1 MRTHTIH
8 DLTQVD
14 SSALFAVGTRYDDGE
29 GNVFVYL
36 QGIVSTV
43 VGDWVTYYITSI
55 AAAVTTRLVA
65 NGKGLVAIAMAAI
78 GADEFGWYQIAGHN
92 VIARAVNDT
101 IQVTVTDSQDADID
115 AFIAA
120 AAGELYVAKGSA
132 IAIGDHFKVG
142 GTGDVTDNALATA
155 KGGAVAADDLFNVNK
170 ITSAA
175 TVEYKGIHVVA
186 GLAVYSGVAGEVMT
200 PGANNGDLIVGA
212 VVGVAEASGV
222 IGVSLSYPY
231 VSDTAA

>member
-8 DLTQVD
+8 ALDQVD
-14 SSALFAVGTRYDDGE
+14 SSALFDVGTLYEDGE
-29 GNVFVYL
+29 GNVYVYL

-43 VGDWVTYYITSI
+43 AGDWVTYYITSI
-55 AAAVTTRLVA
+55 AAAVTARLVA
-65 NGKGLVAIAMAAI
+65 NAKGLVAIAMAAI
-78 GADEFGWYQIAGHN
+78 GASKFGWYQIAGHN
-92 VIARAVNDT
+92 VIARAVYDT
-101 IQVTVTDSQDADID
+101 IQLTVTDEADADID

-132 IAIGDHFKVG
+132 IVVGDHFKVG

-155 KGGAVAADDLFNVNK
+155 KGGAVAAGDLFNVNK
-170 ITSAA
+170 ITAAA

-186 GLAVYSGVAGEVMT
+186 GLALYSGVAGEVMT
-200 PGANNGDLIVGA
+200 PGADSGDLIVGA

-231 VSDTAA
+231 AHNEAM